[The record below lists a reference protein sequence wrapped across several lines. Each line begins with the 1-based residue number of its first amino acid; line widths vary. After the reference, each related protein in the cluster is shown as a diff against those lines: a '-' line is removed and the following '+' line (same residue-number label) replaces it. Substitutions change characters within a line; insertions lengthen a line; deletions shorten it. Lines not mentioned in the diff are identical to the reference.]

1 MPGSKSHHADD
12 NIPAIYPSALDAVAQ
27 QAQVATFAS
36 SNSRRWGSPASA
48 SPERAETPGDE
59 PAESAL
65 LTGSFLL
72 LFTYVFLANT
82 WLGDDAYITF
92 RVVENFVGGYGITF
106 NPDERVQAYTHPLWM
121 LLLSTAYVITSDLF
135 FTALAISYALCALT
149 LVTVF
154 RRLHALWRS
163 ALFLGLLLSSKAFV
177 DYTSSGLEYPLSFLL
192 LAIFYCR
199 FFAVARSPAVLAP
212 SELIGLGLI
221 ASLAFLNRSDS
232 ILLYAGP
239 LLYLAFVA
247 WPIYRARLALLFAVS
262 LAPAALWL
270 LFSYVYYGF
279 PFPNTYYA
287 KVATGIPRSLQFRQ
301 GMAYVANSFNF
312 DPFTLGLIALSA
324 AVAVRARRLPEIA
337 ATASALLY
345 VMYTVSIGG
354 DFMSGRFFAMPLL
367 IAAIVVVWTINR
379 REVALILGA
388 GLIAYNVIAP
398 LAPIKTRASY
408 DGAWAWRLQN
418 GVKDERGHYHQ
429 ITNVLFYAPF
439 RTLPDHVW
447 FREGISFRNSPEKVS
462 VQGSIGF
469 FGYNAGPAKYVID
482 RNALSDPLLARLPVS
497 ESLYF
502 EFYAGHFFRELPNG
516 YFESR
521 QQGRNLIVDPLI
533 HEYYDK
539 LLNVTAGPIFSRARA
554 SDIWDL
560 NFGRFR
566 RIHEMVTARRPVSVS
581 VAADNERFSTDVG
594 IRNTRGDGAL
604 IASGRAGYL
613 QMGPNIPLKAGHFR
627 VQWIGTVNATPE
639 QRLGYVEV
647 WDGGRQLTRR
657 PVHAGEFA
665 PDTKVLA
672 EIGFA
677 LKRPTT
683 DLEYPTLRGTGR

>member
-1 MPGSKSHHADD
+1 
-12 NIPAIYPSALDAVAQ
+12 
-27 QAQVATFAS
+27 VATFAS
-36 SNSRRWGSPASA
+36 STFRRRGPFLSPSPAEA
-48 SPERAETPGDE
+48 EAPVDERAEST
-59 PAESAL
+59 L
-65 LTGSFLL
+65 LIGSFLL
-72 LFTYVFLANT
+72 VFTYVFLANA

-92 RVVENFVGGYGITF
+92 RVVQNFVGGYGLTF

-121 LLLSTAYVITSDLF
+121 LLLSAAYLITSDLF
-135 FTALAISYALCALT
+135 YTTLAISYALCALA
-149 LVTVF
+149 LGTVF
-154 RRLHALWRS
+154 RRLQSLWRS
-163 ALFLGLLLSSKAFV
+163 ALFLGLLLSSKAFI

-199 FFAVARSPAVLAP
+199 FLVVARRAAALTP
-212 SELIGLGLI
+212 SDLIGFGVL

-239 LLYLAFVA
+239 LLYLAVIA
-247 WPIYRARLALLFAVS
+247 WPVHRARLALFFGVAFAPV
-262 LAPAALWL
+262 ALWL

-287 KVATGIPRSLQFRQ
+287 KVATGIPRSLQLRQ
-301 GMAYVANSFNF
+301 GMAYVANSINF
-312 DPFTLGLIALSA
+312 DPFTLGLIALA
-324 AVAVRARRLPEIA
+324 AVVAVRLRRLPEIA

-345 VMYTVSIGG
+345 VLYTISVGG
-354 DFMSGRFFAMPLL
+354 DFMSGRFFAMPLM
-367 IAAIVVVWTINR
+367 IAAIVIVWTVTR

-398 LAPIKTRASY
+398 LAPVKTRASY

-447 FREGISFRNSPEKVS
+447 FREGISFRNSPDKAS

-469 FGYNAGPAKYVID
+469 FGYNAGPTKYVID

-502 EFYAGHFFRELPNG
+502 EFYAGHFFRELPGG

-521 QQGRNLIVDPLI
+521 QQGRNLIADPLI

-539 LLNVTAGPIFSRARA
+539 LMNVTAGPIFTRSRAR
-554 SDIWDL
+554 DIWDL

-566 RIHEMVTARRPVSVS
+566 RIHEMVTERRPVSVS
-581 VAADNERFSTDVG
+581 VPADNERFSTDVG
-594 IRNTRGDGAL
+594 IRNTRGDGVL

-613 QMGPNIPLKAGHFR
+613 QMGPNMPLKAGHFR
-627 VQWIGTVNATPE
+627 VRWIGTLNATPG
-639 QRLGYVEV
+639 QLVGYVEV
-647 WDGGRQLTRR
+647 WDRGRQLARR
-657 PVHAGEFA
+657 AVTAGEF
-665 PDTKVLA
+665 PSDGKVLA

-677 LKRPTT
+677 LKTPAA
-683 DLEYPTLRGTGR
+683 DLEYRLWVERGVKMILERVNLESTPVPEATDASR